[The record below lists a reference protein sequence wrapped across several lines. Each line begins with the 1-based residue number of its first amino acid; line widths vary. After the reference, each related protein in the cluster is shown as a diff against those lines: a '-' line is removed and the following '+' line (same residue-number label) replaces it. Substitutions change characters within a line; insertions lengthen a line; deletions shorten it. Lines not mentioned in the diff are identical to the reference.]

1 MHTLKWEKPEKEE
14 LLPPSHKTVTD
25 APRCGHCSPMASSY
39 AKMTSMPSLAS
50 CSVLFPIHLNPVNVS
65 SWWIPSARATAP
77 NIFEDTVLFSRA
89 YLEAGG
95 DEGERWVVRVQARL
109 MLQKRV
115 YLQVDL
121 QTQLV
126 TRKQEEEHKF
136 HCLAARNALL
146 WVCQIQAPT
155 HTCTVF
161 TSSSNT
167 HEQTLCLQP

>member
-1 MHTLKWEKPEKEE
+1 MKDLIWRLQNIKGVDLTWRAVVDTHVHTSSDSLCTHSSGRSLRKRSSS
-14 LLPPSHKTVTD
+14 LPPTKPVTD

-77 NIFEDTVLFSRA
+77 NIFEDTVLFNRA

-109 MLQKRV
+109 RG
-115 YLQVDL
+115 
-121 QTQLV
+121 
-126 TRKQEEEHKF
+126 
-136 HCLAARNALL
+136 
-146 WVCQIQAPT
+146 
-155 HTCTVF
+155 CT
-161 TSSSNT
+161 
-167 HEQTLCLQP
+167 